1 MSAALGV
8 YCHGSGCSAYSPD
21 DGDNGHIGE
30 WAYDDGLPGGE
41 AGFDDEDEM
50 DSTGGGPQH
59 GQRALTVPREVPAAP
74 AGRSDDPAHAAPGVV
89 LSGGRV

>member
-41 AGFDDEDEM
+41 GFHDEDE
-50 DSTGGGPQH
+50 
-59 GQRALTVPREVPAAP
+59 
-74 AGRSDDPAHAAPGVV
+74 VV
-89 LSGGRV
+89 IATYGFTL